1 MHCICRPSQLS
12 TGHDGEQEQQ
22 AHDLHGDLCSLVFIE
37 LLLQSVI
44 QIIKPRAVGPS
55 ALESAWSV
63 IDCNPEAL
71 ESHWKSWKRWTR
83 SIRKTW
89 GLGSLHADVFPEEV
103 KLRVWEPLGGTCF
116 ADGLG
121 FFRLSLP
128 KLNMDPPP
136 KKSVQKESPIPCQFS
151 FRAKRVLSY
160 WHR

>member
-1 MHCICRPSQLS
+1 MANKSSKHMIYMVIFVP
-12 TGHDGEQEQQ
+12 
-22 AHDLHGDLCSLVFIE
+22 LVFTE

-55 ALESAWSV
+55 ALEPAWSV

-103 KLRVWEPLGGTCF
+103 KLRVWEPLGGTF
-116 ADGLG
+116 LQMVWV

-136 KKSVQKESPIPCQFS
+136 QKVSKRNLLFSANFLSVPKGYCHIGIV
-151 FRAKRVLSY
+151 RTI
-160 WHR
+160 